1 MYVDFFPAITKN
13 SAVLNRIKQQLKH
26 KIHSD
31 MPGLL
36 PNPVVN
42 LYTQT
47 PGQTHISPHT
57 NIDEVIQL
65 KNHDMTKRSL
75 GDFTKIMSG
84 IVKGASVVGNIISGT
99 RTVGGMIIDGVNT
112 IINYKKAK
120 AMDGAIHTLNK

>member
-1 MYVDFFPAITKN
+1 M
-13 SAVLNRIKQQLKH
+13 SA
-26 KIHSD
+26 
-31 MPGLL
+31 LL

-42 LYTQT
+42 FHTQT
-47 PGQTHISPHT
+47 PGQTHISPYT

-99 RTVGGMIIDGVNT
+99 RTVGGMIIDGVTT
-112 IINYKKAK
+112 IINYKKK
-120 AMDGAIHTLNK
+120 PKL